1 MEKFYK
7 RSWALALTMMLGL
20 TATFAQT
27 TVSGKVKDETGT
39 PMPGVNII
47 VKGTTDGSVT
57 DANGGYTLSTS
68 KTPPFTLRFSFIGYR
83 SMEVEVTG
91 ATSGIEVSMESDP
104 LGLDE
109 IVVIGQGQRAEFMKA
124 PVTAYRVGS
133 LDIRNVPAPDFYES
147 VSYQPGVQ
155 MNAGSLNFQAMNT
168 RGFATIANTR
178 FVQLVDGMDTSAPI
192 LNFPTGN
199 LVGISEL
206 DAESMDL
213 LPGASSALYG
223 PNAFNGIILMN
234 SKSPFEYQGLSITA
248 KGGVTRSDAQG
259 EANPMYNFGLRYAK
273 AFNNKFAIK
282 VNFSMADATDW
293 KGNDYRTHR
302 PDPENPVS
310 QTSLP
315 YFDGLNLYGDE
326 TVINTGIPGFSPL
339 TRTGFREEDLVDNY
353 DASSL
358 KYDAALHYR
367 FNPNLELS
375 YAYRFGGGNTVY
387 QGSEKYAIRDFTQQF
402 HKIELK
408 GKNFFIRGY
417 NTRTDAGNSYN
428 MSALGAFVNEAFRT
442 SATGP
447 SGGWVQDYV
456 LAYSGAIPTV
466 TPGDHAAARTFA
478 DRFIPA
484 SNTQQFRDTVNAVRN
499 RFFQRTPP
507 GAKFIDNSRLYHAE
521 FNYRFDD
528 MITWA
533 EVQIG
538 GNFRRYDLFS
548 DATVFN
554 EDPDGDGTASRIT
567 IDEYGA
573 YLQIAKELG
582 KLKLTGSIRHDK
594 NQNFDGLW
602 TPRLSA
608 VFSASENSFFRA
620 SFQTGFRN
628 PDTQAQFIY
637 LPTGSGILLGSTQAN
652 AERYGVHNGGAYTES
667 SWLAYRASGGSI
679 DGATGTLIGGDQNLL
694 ETANVPFIKPEK
706 LQSIEVGYKGSFNKS
721 LLVDAYVFYNTYKN
735 FIGDQLVYSKLP
747 TTHKGNLVPAGTLWS
762 PYVNSPETITSTGAG
777 VNLSYTFLKGYV
789 ATANY
794 TFQNYDANEEEFIA
808 GFNTPENKIMVG
820 LSNRNINNTGFG
832 FNLNFRWQES
842 FMWNSGFGNWIVPE
856 YGVFDAML
864 SYQITSMKAILK
876 LGGTNLLGGDYRP
889 NFGSSFVGQQYYLSI
904 TFDELFK

>member
-1 MEKFYK
+1 
-7 RSWALALTMMLGL
+7 
-20 TATFAQT
+20 
-27 TVSGKVKDETGT
+27 
-39 PMPGVNII
+39 
-47 VKGTTDGSVT
+47 
-57 DANGGYTLSTS
+57 
-68 KTPPFTLRFSFIGYR
+68 
-83 SMEVEVTG
+83 
-91 ATSGIEVSMESDP
+91 
-104 LGLDE
+104 
-109 IVVIGQGQRAEFMKA
+109 
-124 PVTAYRVGS
+124 
-133 LDIRNVPAPDFYES
+133 
-147 VSYQPGVQ
+147 
-155 MNAGSLNFQAMNT
+155 MNT
-168 RGFATIANTR
+168 RGFATIANVR

-234 SKSPFEYQGLSITA
+234 SKSPFEYEGLSITA
-248 KGGVTRSDAQG
+248 KGGMTRSDAQG
-259 EANPMYNFGLRYAK
+259 ESNPMYNFGLRYAK
-273 AFNNKFAIK
+273 AFNNKLAFKI
-282 VNFSMADATDW
+282 NFSMSDATDW
-293 KGNDYRTHR
+293 KGNDYITHR

-310 QTSLP
+310 QTNLP

-339 TRTGFREEDLVDNY
+339 TRTGLREEDLIDDY
-353 DASSL
+353 DASSM
-358 KYDAALHYR
+358 KYDAAIHYR
-367 FNPNLELS
+367 FTPDVELS

-402 HKIELK
+402 HKVELK

-428 MSALGAFVNEAFRT
+428 MSALGAFVNEAFRP
-442 SATGP
+442 SPTGP
-447 SGGWVQDYV
+447 DGGWVQDYV
-456 LAYSGAIPTV
+456 LAYNGAISGV
-466 TPGDHAAARTFA
+466 NPGDHAAARAFA

-499 RFFQRTPP
+499 RFFQRTPA

-528 MITWA
+528 IIKFA

-548 DATVFN
+548 DATVYN
-554 EDPDGDGTASRIT
+554 EDSDGDGTAERIT

-582 KLKLTGSIRHDK
+582 KLRLTGSIRHDK

-628 PDTQAQFIY
+628 PDTQAQYIY
-637 LPTGSGILLGSTQAN
+637 FPTGSGILLGSTQDN
-652 AERYGVHNGGAYTES
+652 AERYGIHNGGAYTQS
-667 SWLAYRASGGSI
+667 SFEDFRNNGGTIDPTTGAVSGP
-679 DGATGTLIGGDQNLL
+679 TNLL
-694 ETANVPFIKPEK
+694 ETADIPYIKPEK

-721 LLVDAYVFYNTYKN
+721 LLIDAYVFYNTYKN
-735 FIGDQLVYSKLP
+735 FLGDQLVYSKLS
-747 TTHKGNLVPAGTLWS
+747 TTHQGNQVGAGTLWS
-762 PYVNSPETITSTGAG
+762 PYVNSPEKITSFGAG

-820 LSNRNINNTGFG
+820 LANRNIGNTGFG
-832 FNLNFRWQES
+832 FNLNFRWQEE
-842 FMWNSGFGNWIVPE
+842 FVWNSGFGNWIVPE

-864 SYQITSMKAILK
+864 SYAITSMKATLK

-904 TFDELFK
+904 TFDDLFK

>member
-1 MEKFYK
+1 
-7 RSWALALTMMLGL
+7 
-20 TATFAQT
+20 
-27 TVSGKVKDETGT
+27 
-39 PMPGVNII
+39 
-47 VKGTTDGSVT
+47 
-57 DANGGYTLSTS
+57 
-68 KTPPFTLRFSFIGYR
+68 
-83 SMEVEVTG
+83 
-91 ATSGIEVSMESDP
+91 
-104 LGLDE
+104 
-109 IVVIGQGQRAEFMKA
+109 
-124 PVTAYRVGS
+124 
-133 LDIRNVPAPDFYES
+133 
-147 VSYQPGVQ
+147 
-155 MNAGSLNFQAMNT
+155 
-168 RGFATIANTR
+168 
-178 FVQLVDGMDTSAPI
+178 
-192 LNFPTGN
+192 
-199 LVGISEL
+199 
-206 DAESMDL
+206 
-213 LPGASSALYG
+213 
-223 PNAFNGIILMN
+223 MN
-234 SKSPFEYQGLSITA
+234 SKSPFEYEGLSITA
-248 KGGVTRSDAQG
+248 KGGMTRSDAQG
-259 EANPMYNFGLRYAK
+259 ESNPMYNFGLRYAK
-273 AFNNKFAIK
+273 AFNNKLAFKI
-282 VNFSMADATDW
+282 NFSMSDATDW
-293 KGNDYRTHR
+293 KGNDYITHR

-310 QTSLP
+310 QTNLP

-339 TRTGFREEDLVDNY
+339 TRTGLREEDLIDDY
-353 DASSL
+353 DASSM
-358 KYDAALHYR
+358 KYDAAIHYR
-367 FNPNLELS
+367 FTPDVELS

-402 HKIELK
+402 HKVELK

-428 MSALGAFVNEAFRT
+428 MSALGAFVNEAFRP
-442 SATGP
+442 SPTGP
-447 SGGWVQDYV
+447 DGGWVQDYV
-456 LAYSGAIPTV
+456 LAYNGAISGV
-466 TPGDHAAARTFA
+466 NPGDHAAARAFA

-499 RFFQRTPP
+499 RFFQRTPA

-528 MITWA
+528 IIKFA

-548 DATVFN
+548 DATVYN
-554 EDPDGDGTASRIT
+554 EDSDGDGTAERIT

-582 KLKLTGSIRHDK
+582 KLRLTGSIRHDK

-628 PDTQAQFIY
+628 PDTQAQYIY
-637 LPTGSGILLGSTQAN
+637 FPTGSGILLGSTQDN
-652 AERYGVHNGGAYTES
+652 AERYGIHNGGAYTQS
-667 SWLAYRASGGSI
+667 SFEDFRNNGGTIDPTTGAVSGP
-679 DGATGTLIGGDQNLL
+679 TNLL
-694 ETANVPFIKPEK
+694 ETADIPYIKPEK

-721 LLVDAYVFYNTYKN
+721 LLIDAYVFYNTYKN
-735 FIGDQLVYSKLP
+735 FLGDQLVYSKLP
-747 TTHKGNLVPAGTLWS
+747 TTHQGNQVGAGTLWS
-762 PYVNSPETITSTGAG
+762 PYVNSPEKITSFGAG

-820 LSNRNINNTGFG
+820 LANRNIGNTGFG
-832 FNLNFRWQES
+832 FNLNFRWQEE
-842 FMWNSGFGNWIVPE
+842 FVWNSGFGNWIVPE

-864 SYQITSMKAILK
+864 SYAITSMKATLK

-904 TFDELFK
+904 TFDDLFK

>member
-7 RSWALALTMMLGL
+7 RSWALAVTMLLATTLTY
-20 TATFAQT
+20 AQT
-27 TVSGKVKDETGT
+27 TVSGKVKDETGS

-47 VKGTTDGSVT
+47 VKGTTDGTVS
-57 DANGGYTLSTS
+57 DANGDFTLSTG
-68 KTPPFTLRFSFIGYR
+68 KALPLTLRFSFIGYR
-83 SMEVEVTG
+83 STEVEVTS
-91 ATSGIEVSMESDP
+91 ATSGMDVSMESDP

-109 IVVIGQGQRAEFMKA
+109 IVVIGQGQRTEFMKA
-124 PVTAYRVGS
+124 PVTAYKIGS
-133 LDIRNVPAPDFYES
+133 LDIRQIPAPDFYEA
-147 VSYQPGVQ
+147 VAYQPGVQ

-168 RGFATIANTR
+168 RGFATIANVR
-178 FVQLVDGMDTSAPI
+178 FVQQVDGMDTSAPI

-234 SKSPFEYQGLSITA
+234 SKSPFEYQGLSFTA
-248 KGGVTRSDAQG
+248 KAGVTNSDAQG
-259 EANPMYNFGLRYAK
+259 EANPLYNFGLRYAK
-273 AFNNKFAIK
+273 AFNDKFAFK
-282 VNFSMADATDW
+282 VNFSWSDATDW
-293 KGNDYRTHR
+293 LGNDYRTHR

-310 QTSLP
+310 QESLP

-326 TVINTGIPGFSPL
+326 TVINTGIPGFTPL

-353 DASSL
+353 NAGSM
-358 KYDAALHYR
+358 KYDAALHYKI
-367 FNPNLELS
+367 NPKLEAI

-402 HKIELK
+402 HKLELK

-456 LAYSGAIPTV
+456 LAYNGAITGV
-466 TPGDHAAARTFA
+466 APGDHAAARTFA

-499 RFFQRTPP
+499 RFFQRIPP

-533 EVQIG
+533 EIQIG

-554 EDPDGDGTASRIT
+554 EDADGDGTAERIT

-573 YLQIAKELG
+573 YLQVAKELG

-594 NQNFDGLW
+594 NENFDGVW

-608 VFSASENSFFRA
+608 VFAASETSVFRA

-637 LPTGSGILLGSTQAN
+637 FPTGSGILLGSTKAN
-652 AERYGVHNGGAYTES
+652 ASQYGVHEGGAYTQS
-667 SWLAYRASGGSI
+667 SFQEFRANGGSI
-679 DGATGTLIGGDQNLL
+679 DPVTGAVTGPTNLL
-694 ETANVPFIKPEK
+694 VEANIPYIKPER
-706 LQSIEVGYKGSFNKS
+706 LQTIEVGYKGSFNKAF
-721 LLVDAYVFYNTYKN
+721 LVDVYVFYNTYKN
-735 FIGDQLVYSKLP
+735 FIGDQLVYSKNA
-747 TTHKGNLVPAGTLWS
+747 TTHKGNAVPAGTLWA
-762 PYVNSPETITSTGAG
+762 PYVNSSEEITSLGSG
-777 VNLSYTFLKGYV
+777 VNLSYTFLKNYV
-789 ATANY
+789 FSANY
-794 TFQNYDANEEEFIA
+794 TYQSYDANEEEFIA
-808 GFNTPENKIMVG
+808 GFNTPENKIQVG
-820 LSNRNINNTGFG
+820 LSNRNIKNSGFG
-832 FNLNFRWQES
+832 FNLNYRWQQE
-842 FMWNSGFGNWIVPE
+842 FLWNSGFGNWNVPE

-864 SYQITSMKAILK
+864 SYNITSIKGILK

-889 NFGSSFVGQQYYLSI
+889 NFGSSFVGQQYYISI